1 MDGLGRVG
9 DRFASRRM
17 DELPDDCTPVGVL
30 VVLVRERGGAVPLDE
45 VDELVPRGESVEVQA
60 TFGREG

>member
-1 MDGLGRVG
+1 
-9 DRFASRRM
+9 M

-45 VDELVPRGESVEVQA
+45 DDELVPRGESAEVQA